1 MKSVLFEVAIIAVA
15 FLAGAFLGVTADNL
29 SCPPT
34 THLSRG
40 ERL

>member
-1 MKSVLFEVAIIAVA
+1 MKRVLFEVSLVA
-15 FLAGAFLGVTADNL
+15 LGFLAGAFLGVTADAV
-29 SCPPT
+29 CPPS